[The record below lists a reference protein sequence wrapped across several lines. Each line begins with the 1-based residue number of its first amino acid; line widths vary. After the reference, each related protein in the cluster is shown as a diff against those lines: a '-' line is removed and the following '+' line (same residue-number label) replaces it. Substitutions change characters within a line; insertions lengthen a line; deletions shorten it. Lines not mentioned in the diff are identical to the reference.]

1 MDYPGAWPSPAEAP
15 PASRALALLRR
26 RGASL
31 AHHLL
36 PRCCAL
42 CSLPLD
48 DPAERRLGWCG
59 PCAASLPGVDA
70 ERCPVCAQRDPA
82 GALLPGASSMLAVPA
97 PGLPCQACRNAP
109 PPYERTV
116 ALADYAPPLD
126 RLILALKFGH
136 AVSLA
141 GPLGAA
147 LAARIDFPLDLVLP
161 IPLSAQ
167 RLAERGFNQAWL
179 ITRAIAGAR
188 GGAATRGKTPAHDA
202 GVLTRVRHDPPQS
215 LQPLRERAANLR
227 GAFSCQRDL
236 TGLRVALV
244 DDVMTSGAT
253 LAEAARTAR
262 NAGAEFVATIVA
274 ARTPRD

>member
-1 MDYPGAWPSPAEAP
+1 MDYPGAWPSRTETLA
-15 PASRALALLRR
+15 ASRALALLRR

-31 AHHLL
+31 AHRLL

-48 DPAERRLGWCG
+48 DPAERHLGWCG

-70 ERCPVCAQRDPA
+70 ARCPVCAQRDPTGPA
-82 GALLPGASSMLAVPA
+82 LPGAAHLAVPA
-97 PGLPCQACRNAP
+97 PGLPCQACRTAP

-136 AVSLA
+136 AVALA
-141 GPLGAA
+141 GPLGSA

-161 IPLSAQ
+161 IPLSAP

-179 ITRAIAGAR
+179 IARALAR
-188 GGAATRGKTPAHDA
+188 ARASAPTGNSPTPEA

-253 LAEAARTAR
+253 LAEAARTMR
-262 NAGAEFVATIVA
+262 NAGAAFVATIVA
-274 ARTPRD
+274 ARTPRA